1 MIYNQNITLDLN
13 TNNAYVVVGAKQ
25 GDNIGRTLTATIVED
40 GELYRIPET
49 TKASYRIR
57 KSNGEGGWNSAEIYP
72 SEHKVV
78 ITLTAQDLSVSGRC
92 YADILLQNGSTR
104 IGTVSFII
112 DIQAAPDIVDGALKS
127 EAFGYLQDMVDQAA
141 NIIESAQA
149 WAEGKRSTEDVLGD
163 SYSIYSSRGIDVSL
177 DFNTFKE
184 NIIPS
189 SIGKETIYN
198 FTYTSEGWEYQY
210 NNEIVNMSELGFT
223 IMGSPNRG
231 DLIEV
236 TASFADPAWHNNA
249 LYYKQRAEA
258 WASGEIEG
266 ENIPTTDEAYKNN
279 AKFYKEVIKN
289 SRVGNVTT
297 ADPGKPAQA
306 SATFH
311 VDINGTDDA
320 YEFDFTIPSIKPHA
334 TIDVTSLPE
343 DQVPTAAVQVH
354 DVPTKAE
361 SGEEA
366 NLQKSFDFALGIPK
380 GVSAGF
386 SNDMSVVVNTL
397 EPGSDATATVEVID
411 SPNTAKQFKF
421 TFGLP
426 AGETGATGEVGV
438 QGPQG
443 PQGIQ
448 GPQGLQGVQGNQG
461 PQGIQGI
468 QGLQGETGA
477 TGAAGPQGPRGLQG
491 IAGPQGEKGDA
502 FTFDDFTEEQLEALR
517 GPKGDSA
524 ISFQI
529 GSVTA
534 AASGQGPSVTNSGTS
549 TDVVLDF
556 VLPDN
561 GMTTSIDDT
570 STSLQETWSSQKIDN
585 KISQINQETEISGN
599 IVSFN
604 TYEEGVPLKECE
616 VNIEPVQ
623 DLHGYDHPWPGGG
636 GKNLI
641 PFNTQT
647 VTENGVTFT
656 PNSDGTIT
664 VNGTASAN
672 ASYFFIGSANEYV
685 THDIPPGDY
694 ILSGGSYNVYIYIIA
709 QNKSSIV
716 DQGTPQAVTI
726 EDGDLLRIFLRVV
739 SGRTVSNLVVKPML
753 RLATE
758 TDATFAP
765 YSNICPISGWTECNV
780 TRTGKN
786 LLPDL
791 KYQRGTSY
799 VYIGQNTPQTD
810 YGAFLKQGQYTI
822 HTEATKSAVLYYK
835 GENDASLTRIATGA
849 SVYSEPLAIEKDG
862 FYQFWLY
869 NSSDGISIS
878 DVTLFQLE
886 TGSTYT
892 GYEPYQGDTYNVA
905 VPSPDPGT
913 VYGGTLDVV
922 NGTLTI
928 DKMGYSFSGSEQGL
942 EYSLDSVALTV
953 PGFISGNGTAP
964 ITGAICSHTGNIIS
978 GNAMNQSS
986 ATEANPVAASIS
998 NGPRVRFRN
1007 RAVGN
1012 TLDEYKAYLQA
1023 QFSAGTPVTIVGQR
1037 AQADVYH
1044 LSTQQISTLL
1054 GENNIWADCG
1064 DISITY
1070 INGLISKIY
1079 GKIYQLEQKD
1089 LHMNEIDNDIS
1100 LLNNKVDSQDTT
1112 IEDISEV
1119 VSENAQAVTN
1129 MNSTINDLRNNT
1141 ISPMQDNI
1149 TNLTNTKQAKLN
1161 FTNDNGNIT
1170 ISII

>member
-1 MIYNQNITLDLN
+1 MVYNQNITLDLN

-112 DIQAAPDIVDGALKS
+112 DIQAAPDIVDDALKS
-127 EAFGYLQDMVDQAA
+127 KAFGYLQDMVDQAS

-149 WAEGKRSTEDVLGD
+149 WAEGKRSTEGVLGD
-163 SYSIYSSRGIDVSL
+163 SYSIYSSRGINVSL
-177 DFNTFKE
+177 NFDTFKE

-210 NNEIVNMSELGFT
+210 SNEIVNMSDLGFT
-223 IMGSPNRG
+223 ITGNPSRG
-231 DLIEV
+231 DLVEV

-258 WASGEIEG
+258 WASGKIEG
-266 ENIPTTDEAYKNN
+266 ENISTTDEAYKNN

-311 VDINGTDDA
+311 VDASGTDDA
-320 YEFDFTIPSIKPHA
+320 YEFDFTLPSIKPHA
-334 TIDVTSLPE
+334 TIDVISLPE
-343 DQVPTAAVQVH
+343 GQVPTAAVQVH

-361 SGEEA
+361 SGEET

-380 GVSAGF
+380 GTSAGF

-426 AGETGATGEVGV
+426 AGETGATGEVGI

-461 PQGIQGI
+461 PQGIQGV

-534 AASGQGPSVTNSGTS
+534 AASGQGPSVTNSGTP

-604 TYEEGVPLKECE
+604 AYEEGVPLEECKI
-616 VNIEPVQ
+616 NIEPVQ
-623 DLHGYDHPWPGGG
+623 
-636 GKNLI
+636 
-641 PFNTQT
+641 
-647 VTENGVTFT
+647 
-656 PNSDGTIT
+656 SGTDDPSPDNVRPIT
-664 VNGTASAN
+664 
-672 ASYFFIGSANEYV
+672 
-685 THDIPPGDY
+685 
-694 ILSGGSYNVYIYIIA
+694 
-709 QNKSSIV
+709 
-716 DQGTPQAVTI
+716 
-726 EDGDLLRIFLRVV
+726 
-739 SGRTVSNLVVKPML
+739 
-753 RLATE
+753 
-758 TDATFAP
+758 
-765 YSNICPISGWTECNV
+765 GWTGCNV
-780 TRTGKN
+780 MRTGKN
-786 LLPDL
+786 LLSNSGWAENKYIYNNGLLLDSDVHKVSDYISVKASTPYLYSGIDL
-791 KYQRGTSY
+791 HKAGNTTDAYVQVFAYKSDRSPITRLANTRTGNIAFTTTSDTAY
-799 VYIGQNTPQTD
+799 VRVSSGLDAYNLQIEFGSVATD
-810 YGAFLKQGQYTI
+810 YEPFVANDIYSITFP
-822 HTEATKSAVLYYK
+822 TEA
-835 GENDASLTRIATGA
+835 
-849 SVYSEPLAIEKDG
+849 
-862 FYQFWLY
+862 
-869 NSSDGISIS
+869 
-878 DVTLFQLE
+878 
-886 TGSTYT
+886 
-892 GYEPYQGDTYNVA
+892 
-905 VPSPDPGT
+905 GT
-913 VYGGTLDVV
+913 VYGGTLDVATGKLV
-922 NGTLTI
+922 VDRADRLIYGSDVRLNTDDTSFLEI
-928 DKMGYSFSGSEQGL
+928 AFNINDKKHGL
-942 EYSLDSVALTV
+942 L
-953 PGFISGNGTAP
+953 
-964 ITGAICSHTGNIIS
+964 NIICDKLKT
-978 GNAMNQSS
+978 GDYSS
-986 ATEANPVAASIS
+986 ALYTIKGRATSNACSFRVPTDVYSDLVAVQSWLNTSPLQVVYELANPIEI
-998 NGPRVRFRN
+998 
-1007 RAVGN
+1007 
-1012 TLDEYKAYLQA
+1012 TL
-1023 QFSAGTPVTIVGQR
+1023 SP
-1037 AQADVYH
+1037 
-1044 LSTQQISTLL
+1044 TQIDTLL
-1054 GENNIWADCG
+1054 GTNNIWADCG
-1064 DISITY
+1064 DISVTY

-1079 GKIYQLEQKD
+1079 GKIYQLQQKD
-1089 LHMNEIDNDIS
+1089 LHMDEIDNNIS
-1100 LLNNKVDSQDTT
+1100 LLDNKVDSWDTT

-1129 MNSTINDLRNNT
+1129 MGSTINDLRNNT
-1141 ISPMQDNI
+1141 IVPIQNNI